1 MIMGVPPIAFPVT
14 AQVAV
19 NLSQVVMEL
28 ALSTARRGGAVED
41 VLEGVVEELG
51 GDMLVELVGDVLEE
65 LGGDMLVE
73 LGGDELVEVER
84 DVLVEHSQLDRLNP
98 APGHW
103 PVSTTNEL
111 DCVVCSA
118 SESKVSESRKQA

>member
-1 MIMGVPPIAFPVT
+1 MIMRVPPIAFPVT

-28 ALSTARRGGAVED
+28 ALSTAGRGGAVEE
-41 VLEGVVEELG
+41 VLRGVV
-51 GDMLVELVGDVLEE
+51 EE

-98 APGHW
+98 ALGHW
-103 PVSTTNEL
+103 PVSATSKL
-111 DCVVCSA
+111 DCVVCSLRRKA
-118 SESKVSESRKQA
+118 RSSESRKQA